1 MGWTDDLSIP
11 LPEGRTVADLVDVTL
26 SLMLRNASEEEV
38 AGVLGAEFGLSAD
51 DAEFACERT
60 GGGLVRAATRNPQ
73 NCPPADKDPV
83 AWESFQR
90 GVRDPSLIARI
101 YPAFAS

>member
-1 MGWTDDLSIP
+1 MEWTDDLSIP
-11 LPEGRTVADLVDVTL
+11 MPDGRTVADLVDVTVPL
-26 SLMLRNASEEEV
+26 LLTSASEDEV
-38 AGVLGAEFGLSAD
+38 HRVLEARFGLSAE

-73 NCPPADKDPV
+73 NCPDADQDPV

-90 GVRDPSLIARI
+90 GMRDPSLIARI
-101 YPAFAS
+101 YPQFAS